1 MTYKELIEDVI
12 VDLDEDMED
21 QDTIDKV
28 KRFINR
34 GYKELAKRENL
45 EKTKSTYAF
54 EGKFKKPADMV
65 TLYWVKFEGK
75 TVPFSIEGKY
85 VTTTAEGEVE
95 ICYSYIPEA
104 LEELED
110 ETLTSATNDE
120 FIINYAKWLYCMYD
134 GNVDL
139 AAYYKGEVNVFKAS
153 NQAKIVP
160 IADIWG

>member
-54 EGKFKKPADMV
+54 EGSLK
-65 TLYWVKFEGK
+65 
-75 TVPFSIEGKY
+75 
-85 VTTTAEGEVE
+85 
-95 ICYSYIPEA
+95 
-104 LEELED
+104 
-110 ETLTSATNDE
+110 
-120 FIINYAKWLYCMYD
+120 
-134 GNVDL
+134 
-139 AAYYKGEVNVFKAS
+139 
-153 NQAKIVP
+153 NQL
-160 IADIWG
+160 IW